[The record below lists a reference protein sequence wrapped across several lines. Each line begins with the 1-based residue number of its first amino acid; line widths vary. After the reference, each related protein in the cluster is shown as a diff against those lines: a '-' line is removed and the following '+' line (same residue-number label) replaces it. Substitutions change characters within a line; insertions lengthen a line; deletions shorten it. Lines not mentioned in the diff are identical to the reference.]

1 MGDLTKKQSDVSVS
15 QTESSLSSLLKQ
27 KVITIKQAASVCYV
41 LNDKSGSMG
50 GRKWDELIKANIIL
64 GQHSVG
70 TDLVT
75 CIFASDFKADICLE
89 DESVDGGT
97 DMKGAFQQLFE
108 IAHAKC
114 YKSKRIILVTDG
126 QPDSGPQPVLDLI
139 KASYDSIVI
148 DTVGIG
154 EDCDKTFLKQIAAI
168 TGGEFHFCQDGKFE
182 GLSQILL
189 ELSPEMRQ
197 IEHTVIKL

>member
-1 MGDLTKKQSDVSVS
+1 MSDLTKQSDVSVS
-15 QTESSLSSLLKQ
+15 QTESSLSILLKQ

-41 LNDKSGSMG
+41 LNDKSGSMRG
-50 GRKWDELIKANIIL
+50 MKWDELIKANIIL

-89 DESVDGGT
+89 DESVGGGT
-97 DMKGAFQQLFE
+97 NMTGALKELYKIIKGKQ
-108 IAHAKC
+108 
-114 YKSKRIILVTDG
+114 YKSTRVILVSDG
-126 QPDSGPQPVLDLI
+126 RPDSVPSSVIDVVKMLYEGI
-139 KASYDSIVI
+139 II

-154 EDCDKTFLKQIAAI
+154 EDCDKELLKNIAKL
-168 TGGEFHFCQDGKFE
+168 TGGTFEFCQDGKFE